1 MKNRAIAS
9 IVLVIMTALSGVFL
23 VPPAQATPLTP
34 DWFTGEPFVKEAD
47 GEYSTKGCVNEMR
60 QIKTNKISYY
70 KEEDYHAKSWCVYHY
85 KNYDIAFYKRWF
97 SSVLIDS
104 IDVFNLYAREE
115 SGMAIAFGDGPM
127 TPVDNIDYS
136 METKIRYGQDMEKP
150 VAVGYCQWV
159 GCAVM
164 TYDFA
169 AHIPQ
174 VNNATTGFYTYDS
187 GQDGEQLLKYSDGE
201 VMFVAGLN
209 VSNNGK
215 WSSFAI
221 PNVGLVRLN
230 NQTGVWQIIDVNNYY
245 VPSWA
250 GSYSPNTAISEDGGL
265 ISFISTMGDDR
276 IVRYTEGCGTWVP
289 SRLDEGYA
297 YRTNL
302 TTKCTYVSVEQQ
314 LRPATL
320 LPDNSYN
327 GITYTRISPDGISIV
342 LKTDIMAKWYVL
354 YPANALVDS
363 KITYLALGDSF
374 SSGEG
379 DIVKDG
385 ISHYLPGTNVLG
397 DHVAGI
403 PRELCHISDRSYPFL
418 LAADMGITR
427 GNDMQS
433 IACSGAV
440 RNDIYQNSSDISYDG
455 QPILQFDGSSTPRL
469 SGLTNVTDLQNDA
482 LAQFIPGR
490 IRQIEMVKEYKPKVV
505 TIGVSGNDLG
515 FSNILYRCMTNP
527 PLATC
532 DSAQGEGL
540 AKLGSAI
547 QGNYQS
553 QLDLYK
559 ALKQASP
566 GTDFYA
572 VGYPQFISDSKAF
585 CWEIGNSLNQ
595 QERTMIRNAVSFTNQ
610 TIKSAAAAAGIKY
623 IDVENAITSYS
634 GDMCAESGLITDPVE
649 KVTSATWTEVVN
661 RYEDGY
667 ADSNPVPIK
676 TGIIQNLKNIN
687 RNFNEGVYINALAL
701 VTQETFHPNALGH
714 KAMYDYAHKN
724 QLGGSLL
731 DAVCD
736 GVAILCPESL
746 DKTKPAIPSY
756 FGVTDTSTSFRN
768 FVSVNDGTGRYV
780 MQTGL
785 TVLRAG
791 DTFSLNT
798 GGTGILP
805 GWIVDIVLRS
815 EPREIGAIAA
825 DNAGNAAGFAVL
837 PEDTPVG
844 YHTLSVTG
852 TSASGNKVEY
862 AQSIFVIGPSG
873 DIDGDGVAD
882 ANDNCQFIVPSGID
896 SDNDAIDDA
905 CDLSVAEKPTAD
917 TKKDD
922 AVALKGLGV
931 NGTGSTG
938 SHLVLATSTGESGGQ
953 ELWKGSAPTLSS
965 LTKEGSEAPGP
976 QSPDESYSPALII
989 VVMMGILLIFLT
1001 YVALKRRK

>member
-47 GEYSTKGCVNEMR
+47 REYSTKGCVNEMR

-115 SGMAIAFGDGPM
+115 SGMAIAFDDGPM

-230 NQTGVWQIIDVNNYY
+230 NQTGVWQIIDVNNYSI
-245 VPSWA
+245 PSWA
-250 GSYSPNTAISEDGGL
+250 GSYTPATTISNDGRLVSL
-265 ISFISTMGDDR
+265 ISGIGDDR
-276 IVRYTEGCGTWVP
+276 IVQYTEGCGIWLP
-289 SRLDEGYA
+289 SRLAEDGRFRE
-297 YRTNL
+297 NL
-302 TTKCTYVSVEQQ
+302 VTTCRYVSIEAA
-314 LRPATL
+314 LTPALIRPNGNYSIT
-320 LPDNSYN
+320 NYSRMSSNNESIIFQISY
-327 GITYTRISPDGISIV
+327 
-342 LKTDIMAKWYVL
+342 MKWYVL
-354 YPANALVDS
+354 YPANSLVDG
-363 KITYLALGDSF
+363 KIAYLALGDSF

-385 ISHYLPGTNVLG
+385 VSHYLPGTNVLG

-515 FSNILYRCMTNP
+515 FSNILYQCMTNP

-714 KAMYDYAHKN
+714 KAMYDYVHKN

-780 MQTGL
+780 VQTGL

-825 DNAGNAAGFAVL
+825 DNAGNVAGLAVL

-862 AQSIFVIGPSG
+862 AQTIFVIGPSG
-873 DIDGDGVAD
+873 DIDGDGVVD
-882 ANDNCQFIVPSGID
+882 ANDSCQFIVPSGID

-905 CDLSVAEKPTAD
+905 CDLDSKLRPGDYKRENSSEEDGGIDTQPSTRLIVDNRLSGSSGYSSTNMTPIPNLIANTGKIVAGAGEDKGGEIIWFIATAL
-917 TKKDD
+917 
-922 AVALKGLGV
+922 AV
-931 NGTGSTG
+931 S
-938 SHLVLATSTGESGGQ
+938 
-953 ELWKGSAPTLSS
+953 
-965 LTKEGSEAPGP
+965 
-976 QSPDESYSPALII
+976 
-989 VVMMGILLIFLT
+989 LLIGAYIMAKSRL
-1001 YVALKRRK
+1001 R